1 VKVQLNPRNPSPKPL
16 ANQKKPF
23 SNRVSLSLSLHCN
36 FTFHYMNLSNNFAD
50 FFFLKFVESPAEFFA
65 ENKNIAGFDNVRIV
79 I

>member
-23 SNRVSLSLSLHCN
+23 SNRVSLSLHCN
-36 FTFHYMNLSNNFAD
+36 FTFHYMNLSNNFTD
-50 FFFLKFVESPAEFFA
+50 FFLKFVESPAEFFA